1 MYKKHKYYILYIFI
15 FFFFCSQG
23 YPFSLELEGNTDYD
37 FIQPTDLILLKTE
50 VPFLDGKLIAS
61 GGFKRDNIITPP
73 YSDILLNNY
82 WFWNEGYLFY
92 QKENFI
98 TEIGLKQN
106 SIGPG
111 NIYKLFID
119 NNSGFSYPTINFIV
133 LVGDGKIK
141 LENLWGGLRLY
152 DGVKPTKSFN
162 YRSISF
168 SPSKNFEIGY
178 EESILYL
185 DRYFDSFYFFAP
197 LPMPAIQEAFHMGN
211 APWYSNFDD
220 NSLIGGW
227 LKYSIKNTD
236 IYIEILVDDINMNR
250 FLRPSDPHQNPDK
263 LAFLAGFSTKKG
275 FFNIFFE
282 VAGATAFTFQRTH
295 DEIPYEYVIFEGSD
309 LPIENNMIG
318 YKHGEN
324 NLATAVRLEYN
335 KNKWFAQIDYEFLMH
350 GTRDVEQ
357 PWYGDVMPNSTQWLI
372 GEVETAHSL
381 TFLLEHRFQNI
392 SPFLE
397 ESNLGVRFGVI
408 DNKPFIGTTFSTSFL

>member
-263 LAFLAGFSTKKG
+263 LAFLTGISSKKEP
-275 FFNIFFE
+275 FRITFE
-282 VAGATAFTFQRTH
+282 FAGATAFVFQRTH
-295 DEIPYEYVIFEGSD
+295 ANKPYEYIMFENSN
-309 LPIENNMIG
+309 LPIERNMIG

-324 NLATAVRLEYN
+324 NLAYALRIEYDD
-335 KNKWFAQIDYEFLMH
+335 KKWFGQIDYEYLLY
-350 GTRDVEQ
+350 GTRTPEE
-357 PWYGDVMPNSTQWLI
+357 PWHGGQMPNGTQWLI
-372 GEVETAHSL
+372 GDLNSNSLL
-381 TFLLEHRFQNI
+381 TFLIERRFENLTSYIKEFDIGINVGFSQNK
-392 SPFLE
+392 SL
-397 ESNLGVRFGVI
+397 
-408 DNKPFIGTTFSTSFL
+408 IGIEFNIVF